1 MGDNV
6 AEKARATNGAL
17 AALVRLARERN
28 PASAWK
34 RARASGVVSHALVRQ
49 ETSQTPLPRGPPALP
64 EEAAG
69 SRSTR
74 SMKRVRLGVR
84 EGQCACAFTCDRG
97 SRRLAHRRV
106 ACVPALEGAA
116 LRPIQRA
123 SERAH
128 LRAAKGR
135 ALGRRCP
142 RRGARGCTRKVNTS
156 GRRRALTCLS
166 SERAARRARA
176 NLVRASCPPLSRAH
190 VPPSRSSAKRR
201 GVRRAQPCRSACRQE
216 GGKEIY
222 AFEARAPRLVR
233 GRRASHA
240 ALLGGQSERLSPFLV
255 RAANAKLGRG
265 QSHARG
271 ERARCGVSIPRT
283 KLCRTTSE
291 GGRRRAQRSQIVKRC
306 ALAARLSRRCGRHQ
320 MRSRLSGLER
330 EKVQSAE
337 SPSQPRPP
345 PPPCPR
351 SAGPPSKGSGNL
363 HGSLM
368 QQVRIMQVRRRTSR
382 RLMRGSSPDDG
393 ASQKACA
400 AASEARAPAR
410 ACSASGAPPR
420 RAFLLNVDDAR
431 GEWQVLRSERGGPG
445 GARLDHREGER
456 LERQGGAQR
465 TIMSG
470 RRRQRSAKQLAVVVA
485 DARTAFGPRSA
496 AGASECESGVSRCS
510 ASRSAMGDGELTPR
524 ASRASSVSSQR
535 GPRTPS
541 ARSPGCKRRIGD
553 SALRRAACGGRVPS
567 VRKWLARRLPPAA
580 AASPR
585 CEK

>member
-1 MGDNV
+1 
-6 AEKARATNGAL
+6 
-17 AALVRLARERN
+17 
-28 PASAWK
+28 
-34 RARASGVVSHALVRQ
+34 
-49 ETSQTPLPRGPPALP
+49 
-64 EEAAG
+64 
-69 SRSTR
+69 
-74 SMKRVRLGVR
+74 MKRVRLGVR

-97 SRRLAHRRV
+97 SRRLAHRRE

-135 ALGRRCP
+135 SLGRRCP
-142 RRGARGCTRKVNTS
+142 RRGARGCIRKVNTS
-156 GRRRALTCLS
+156 GRTVHSRALTCLS

-201 GVRRAQPCRSACRQE
+201 GVRRAQLCRSACRQE

-271 ERARCGVSIPRT
+271 ERARCAVSIPRT
-283 KLCRTTSE
+283 KLSDYL
-291 GGRRRAQRSQIVKRC
+291 GGRAAASPALANCQALRSRSETFSAVWAPSD
-306 ALAARLSRRCGRHQ
+306 ALAAVRTRARESAVGGISEPAQTSSSSLSEVSLAAVERLGQLARKPHAA
-320 MRSRLSGLER
+320 
-330 EKVQSAE
+330 SADHA
-337 SPSQPRPP
+337 RPP
-345 PPPCPR
+345 PHVPPLDEGFEP
-351 SAGPPSKGSGNL
+351 
-363 HGSLM
+363 
-368 QQVRIMQVRRRTSR
+368 RRRRVAKS
-382 RLMRGSSPDDG
+382 LCGCERGSSSRSCLLGERSATATSFP
-393 ASQKACA
+393 AERWRRTRRVALCTERARRPRWRA
-400 AASEARAPAR
+400 A
-410 ACSASGAPPR
+410 
-420 RAFLLNVDDAR
+420 
-431 GEWQVLRSERGGPG
+431 RSPRGGET
-445 GARLDHREGER
+445 REASC
-456 LERQGGAQR
+456 GAQR